1 MQLPWRQTKSISYY
15 RAGFSISLPAF
26 YQPIDCTAMTYFVL
40 VIYTPSPTA
49 EGMPLRSCVNALQRM
64 GLETVLT
71 DDDGCDHSL
80 PVPVLAGEFIAPDV
94 RQCREYVYDRVQ
106 TIFNDYDIQGKLFV
120 LVSEQYTW
128 TAKELY
134 RNVLNLREQT
144 RSYGL
149 Q

>member
-1 MQLPWRQTKSISYY
+1 
-15 RAGFSISLPAF
+15 
-26 YQPIDCTAMTYFVL
+26 MTYFVL
-40 VIYTPSPTA
+40 VIYTSTPIE
-49 EGMPLRSCVNALQRM
+49 EGTSLRSCVNALQRM

-71 DDDGCDHSL
+71 DDDGCDHTL

-94 RQCREYVYDRVQ
+94 RQCREYVYGRVQ
-106 TIFNDYDIQGKLFV
+106 AIFNEYDIQGKFFV
-120 LVSEQYTW
+120 LVSEHYTW

-134 RNVLNLREQT
+134 RNVLNLREHS